1 MEQPEFTT
9 DRIPGLR
16 PGEIALDY
24 HCIDE
29 DDDEEQQASTL
40 FCLGSAYL
48 RSSLLAQEEAIIYTY
63 LSRIHVVYIPYL
75 PFLDAN
81 QTYIALA
88 TLHSLV
94 RSLNIY
100 EYNDIYLYL

>member
-40 FCLGSAYL
+40 L
-48 RSSLLAQEEAIIYTY
+48 T
-63 LSRIHVVYIPYL
+63 L
-75 PFLDAN
+75 P
-81 QTYIALA
+81 
-88 TLHSLV
+88 
-94 RSLNIY
+94 
-100 EYNDIYLYL
+100 

>member
-40 FCLGSAYL
+40 FCLSSAYL
-48 RSSLLAQEEAIIYTY
+48 GSSLLAQEEAIIYTY

-75 PFLDAN
+75 PILDAN

-88 TLHSLV
+88 TLRSLV

-100 EYNDIYLYL
+100 KHKDIYIFL

>member
-1 MEQPEFTT
+1 MKTT
-9 DRIPGLR
+9 TSSSK
-16 PGEIALDY
+16 
-24 HCIDE
+24 
-29 DDDEEQQASTL
+29 QADFL
-40 FCLGSAYL
+40 PCLSSAYP
-48 RSSLLAQEEAIIYTY
+48 RIWLLAQEMAIIYTY

-75 PFLDAN
+75 PILDAN

-100 EYNDIYLYL
+100 KHNDIYIYL

>member
-40 FCLGSAYL
+40 LTL
-48 RSSLLAQEEAIIYTY
+48 PQLSLPREFVACARGGY
-63 LSRIHVVYIPYL
+63 YIYL
-75 PFLDAN
+75 PFPYTCSLYTLPAYCRHKPN
-81 QTYIALA
+81 LHRSRYTALSYHDNR
-88 TLHSLV
+88 TCSIKK
-94 RSLNIY
+94 SGK
-100 EYNDIYLYL
+100 